1 MTMMGD
7 GRQSKARSMSDKAY
21 ETLREA
27 IVSCELAPGTWIK
40 ASELSESLG
49 LGRTPTMQ
57 ALQRLEAAGFA
68 RPVKRKGWQVTPMTL
83 QSVQDILEAFELTA
97 PSLVVLIIRNATDEQ
112 IATFAELVTT
122 TAPGGRPASELNPDL
137 MKAAPIRYLV
147 QICGNPVMTEMALP
161 LATHV
166 ERVFRF
172 GLLHDNFLDRAHV
185 RWRSAFF
192 EALAARDEKRA
203 REAVLKV
210 IHVGASELYRILQAA
225 ESIRSVPLHIERAS

>member
-1 MTMMGD
+1 MTTMGD
-7 GRQSKARSMSDKAY
+7 GSQSKARPMSDKAY
-21 ETLREA
+21 ETLRDA

-40 ASELSESLG
+40 AAELSESLG

-83 QSVQDILEAFELTA
+83 QNVHDILEAFELTA

-112 IATFAELVTT
+112 IATFAELVT
-122 TAPGGRPASELNPDL
+122 ASSPADRSASALSPDL

-147 QICGNPVMTEMALP
+147 QMCGNPVMTEMALP

-172 GLLHDNFLDRAHV
+172 GLLHDNFLDRVHV
-185 RWRSAFF
+185 RWRSAFL

-203 REAVLKV
+203 REALLKV
-210 IHVGASELYRILQAA
+210 IHVGAAELHRILQGA
-225 ESIRSVPLHIERAS
+225 ESIRSVPLNVERAS

>member
-40 ASELSESLG
+40 AAELSESLG

-57 ALQRLEAAGFA
+57 ALQRLEAAGFV

-83 QSVQDILEAFELTA
+83 QRVHDIVEAFELTA

-112 IATFAELVTT
+112 IAALGEKVIRS
-122 TAPGGRPASELNPDL
+122 APGRPAIEVKPDL
-137 MKAAPIRYLV
+137 KAAPVRYLV
-147 QICGNPVMTEMALP
+147 QICGNPVMTEMVLP
-161 LATHV
+161 LATHM
-166 ERVFRF
+166 ERVLSF
-172 GLLHDNFLDRAHV
+172 GLLHDDNLLDPTYV
-185 RWRSAFF
+185 RWRNVLLDAM
-192 EALAARDEKRA
+192 AARDEKRA

-210 IHVGASELYRILQAA
+210 IHVGATEINRILQGA

>member
-1 MTMMGD
+1 M
-7 GRQSKARSMSDKAY
+7 
-21 ETLREA
+21 EA
-27 IVSCELAPGTWIK
+27 D
-40 ASELSESLG
+40 
-49 LGRTPTMQ
+49 
-57 ALQRLEAAGFA
+57 GFA

-122 TAPGGRPASELNPDL
+122 APGDSPASGLNPDL

-166 ERVFRF
+166 ERVLRF

-185 RWRSAFF
+185 RWRSAFLD
-192 EALAARDEKRA
+192 ALAARDEKRA
-203 REAVLKV
+203 GEEVLKV
-210 IHVGASELYRILQAA
+210 IHVGAAELYRILQAA

>member
-1 MTMMGD
+1 MNGD
-7 GRQSKARSMSDKAY
+7 GRQSKAQSMSDKAY

-57 ALQRLEAAGFA
+57 ALQRLEADGFA

-112 IATFAELVTT
+112 IATAAELVTT
-122 TAPGGRPASELNPDL
+122 TAPGGRPASALNPDM

-147 QICGNPVMTEMALP
+147 QICGNPVMTEMTLP

-172 GLLHDNFLDRAHV
+172 GLLHDNFLDRTHV

-192 EALAARDEKRA
+192 DALAARDEKRA

-210 IHVGASELYRILQAA
+210 IHVGATEIYRILQGA